1 MAARAQISDFKV
13 IISLFYTHNFRP
25 VTSYLFAR
33 RARLFIARFAFFAF
47 VATSIAIECRLLFKL
62 PNASYVVFSGRSRGV
77 VLDVFPSKSL
87 SYLPARVLPL
97 RLPRRKG
104 TPCVVIL
111 CAPCAVIERATNFIL
126 QSSKPKTFHEAMA

>member
-47 VATSIAIECRLLFKL
+47 VATSIAIDCRLLFKL

-77 VLDVFPSKSL
+77 VLDVFWSCSGCVAIEVALLPSSTRPTSK
-87 SYLPARVLPL
+87 A
-97 RLPRRKG
+97 
-104 TPCVVIL
+104 
-111 CAPCAVIERATNFIL
+111 
-126 QSSKPKTFHEAMA
+126 SSKKRNAVCRDPLCSLCGHRACYKLYTTK